1 MDALEQF
8 LDYLSVE
15 SGVSCE
21 IVQRVLGAQGTDQG
35 RQLAMSLVSAI
46 SELPEFRQET
56 RLMNDMAVEL
66 AVKTFQSEA

>member
-15 SGVSCE
+15 SGVPCE
-21 IVQRVLGAQGTDQG
+21 IVQRVLEAQGTDRG